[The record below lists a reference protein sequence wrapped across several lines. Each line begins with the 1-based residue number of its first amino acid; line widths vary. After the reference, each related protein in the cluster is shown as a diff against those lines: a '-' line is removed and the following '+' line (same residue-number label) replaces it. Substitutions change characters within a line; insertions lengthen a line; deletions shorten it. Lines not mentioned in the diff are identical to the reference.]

1 MVVEGMHPSKI
12 HGTLCLNVGVRESKP
27 PETMLNNL
35 KTTVNASRTEVVFYL
50 SLVLFFLTEPGTC
63 GILNKLL

>member
-1 MVVEGMHPSKI
+1 MHPSKI
-12 HGTLCLNVGVRESKP
+12 HGTLCLNVGVRESEP

-35 KTTVNASRTEVVFYL
+35 KTTVNASRTEVVFYS
-50 SLVLFFLTEPGTC
+50 SLVLFFLTQPGTC